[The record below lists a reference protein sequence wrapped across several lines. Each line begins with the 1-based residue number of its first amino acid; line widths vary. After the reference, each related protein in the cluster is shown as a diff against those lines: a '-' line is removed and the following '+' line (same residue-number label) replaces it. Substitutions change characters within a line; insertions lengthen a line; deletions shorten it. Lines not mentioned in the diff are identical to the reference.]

1 MTTGERL
8 YQERKASKITLEKI
22 SEILDI
28 SYQAYRKF
36 EKDICYPSVET
47 LIKIAK
53 MYNLS
58 TDYIL
63 GLTEDKRKYW

>member
-1 MTTGERL
+1 MTIGQRL
-8 YQERKASKITLEKI
+8 QAERKISQMTLEKI
-22 SEILDI
+22 SETLDI

>member
-8 YQERKASKITLEKI
+8 YNERKQSKMTLEKI
-22 SEILDI
+22 AEELNI

-36 EKDICYPSVET
+36 EKNECYPSVET

-63 GLTEDKRKYW
+63 GLTNDKRKYW

>member
-1 MTTGERL
+1 MTLGERL
-8 YQERKASKITLEKI
+8 YNERKQSNLTLEKI

-36 EKDICYPSVET
+36 EKDICCPSVIT
-47 LIKIAK
+47 LVKIAK
-53 MYNLS
+53 LYNLS

-63 GLTEDKRKYW
+63 GLTDDKRKYW

>member
-1 MTTGERL
+1 MTIGQRL
-8 YQERKASKITLEKI
+8 QAERKILQMTLEQI
-22 SEILDI
+22 SESLDI

-36 EKDICYPSVET
+36 EKDICHPSVET

>member
-8 YQERKASKITLEKI
+8 YNERKEKKITLEKI

-36 EKDICYPSVET
+36 EKDICFPSAET
-47 LIKIAK
+47 LKSIAK
-53 MYNLS
+53 MYGVS

-63 GLTEDKRKYW
+63 CLTEDKRKYW

>member
-22 SEILDI
+22 AETLDI

-36 EKDICYPSVET
+36 EKNICYPSAET